1 MLFFFIYL
9 FVQNS
14 PTLQII
20 IHLKTITMKKLT
32 RYFSITVV
40 LLAALLVISSC
51 KKDEEPAPTV
61 PAFTITATTV
71 QLQAGG
77 EGLQFFA
84 KCNNDDVKMTK
95 VTITDPIASFTQ
107 TYNLNGTYFV
117 KNEIFGLQATNEA
130 YGKSIGTWTFNF
142 VGNRTADGVAF
153 AVNGSL
159 AVSK

>member
-1 MLFFFIYL
+1 
-9 FVQNS
+9 
-14 PTLQII
+14 
-20 IHLKTITMKKLT
+20 MKKLT
-32 RYFSITVV
+32 SYLSITVL
-40 LLAALLVISSC
+40 LLAMIAIISGC
-51 KKDEEPAPTV
+51 KKDDPAPTV

-71 QLQAGG
+71 QLQGGG

-117 KNEIFGLQATNEA
+117 KNEIFGLQATTEA
-130 YGKSIGTWTFNF
+130 YIKSMGTWTFNF
-142 VGNRTADGVAF
+142 VGNRTADGTSF

-159 AVSK
+159 AVAK